1 MIKRFFTKFVKI
13 DPQYKWDNV
22 FKNWLSKIC
31 GRQHLKIFTWSIL
44 EYISQ
49 IIFYNFNNQPRC
61 SEAYS
66 EPCRCSFLWKSYS
79 FLRQCLIFIPPEKV
93 TKRHVFTGYRNGTLA
108 WKALMDFVAAFRML
122 LCFQSYRSRN
132 KENVNLRCSGF
143 FYVNF
148 ECIQQAIYH
157 IDLTDLVFSSEFE
170 PVFVVIGIWTW
181 ELWVKV
187 FMHYDCSLPFYQ
199 LAFPL

>member
-1 MIKRFFTKFVKI
+1 MFRGVFRTLSMQFLVK
-13 DPQYKWDNV
+13 
-22 FKNWLSKIC
+22 
-31 GRQHLKIFTWSIL
+31 
-44 EYISQ
+44 
-49 IIFYNFNNQPRC
+49 
-61 SEAYS
+61 
-66 EPCRCSFLWKSYS
+66 KSYS
-79 FLRQCLIFIPPEKV
+79 FLRQCLVFIPPENV
-93 TKRHVFTGYRNGTLA
+93 TKRQKTKGFLTFSRGIGMAWKAFSLA
-108 WKALMDFVAAFRML
+108 WKALMDFGAAFRML
-122 LCFQSYRSRN
+122 FCFQSYRSRN
-132 KENVNLRCSGF
+132 KGDVNLRCSGF

-148 ECIQQAIYH
+148 ECIQQTIYH